1 LNRVWFRFVG
11 HSAAKVGSSGEAAD

>member
-11 HSAAKVGSSGEAAD
+11 HGGAKVGSSGQAGD